1 MYKCENCGEDL
12 DGIVAISK
20 HDCPKRPVT
29 TLRKVY
35 SVTNSFEKVS
45 QTVLMGADAWEI
57 FNKQMRECSKS

>member
-29 TLRKVY
+29 PRRVH
-35 SVTNSFEKVS
+35 SVTVPWDNTKM
-45 QTVLMGADAWEI
+45 TVLMGSGAWET
-57 FNKQMRECSKS
+57 FNKLMSQCLKS